1 MTTIVWGGMRLV
13 LVNEARDLHSLGSLV
28 MDDALGE
35 VLERRNGVRI
45 ELLADVG
52 GALGVAILVLLDLA
66 H

>member
-13 LVNEARDLHSLGSLV
+13 LVNEARDLYSLGSLV

-35 VLERRNGVRI
+35 VLERRNGVRV